1 MLSKLNWALTQ
12 CYMSPIFQLKK
23 LNWAKETYLIFLCFL
38 LDFMCHFFFKCLENL
53 SVKPRGSEFLNEKVF
68 NFRFIF
74 FLDIG
79 LCRFSI
85 CVMVYASFV
94 KVCTLR
100 NLTLKFQ
107 IYLLKIFIISFLLLL
122 FFLSSL
128 DP

>member
-1 MLSKLNWALTQ
+1 
-12 CYMSPIFQLKK
+12 
-23 LNWAKETYLIFLCFL
+23 
-38 LDFMCHFFFKCLENL
+38 MCHFFFKCLENL
-53 SVKPRGSEFLNEKVF
+53 SVKPCGSEFLNEKVF

-74 FLDIG
+74 FLDTG

-94 KVCTLR
+94 KVCNLR

-122 FFLSSL
+122 FFKCIRSIALFFLIPDTGNVMSVLFLIIFDRDLSIL
-128 DP
+128 LFFLEN